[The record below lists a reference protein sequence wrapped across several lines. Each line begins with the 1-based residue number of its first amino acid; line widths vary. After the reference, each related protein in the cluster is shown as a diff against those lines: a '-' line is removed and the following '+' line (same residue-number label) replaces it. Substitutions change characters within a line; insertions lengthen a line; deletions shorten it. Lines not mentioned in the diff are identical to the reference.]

1 MISFNG
7 DHMAAYMPS
16 LTVDQNAL
24 KTKDIEQWCSNLNLH
39 VQMKVIEIL
48 TSGWGNGPVMCLN
61 T

>member
-1 MISFNG
+1 
-7 DHMAAYMPS
+7 MAAYMPS